1 MSDEMAKMDGTLRS
15 LLEKIAKTYH
25 DMSLDGS
32 NVKLTINGQSLNQL
46 LEAFHWDETRFPL
59 KATLNEHKNVIQQ
72 DMKHSENE
80 MKKMVQKY
88 QDIHS
93 NVIAMKR
100 KRG

>member
-1 MSDEMAKMDGTLRS
+1 MAKMDGTLRS

-32 NVKLTINGQSLNQL
+32 NAKLTINGQSLNQL

>member
-25 DMSLDGS
+25 DMSLDG
-32 NVKLTINGQSLNQL
+32 NNAKLTINGQSLNQL

-59 KATLNEHKNVIQQ
+59 KATLNDHKNVIQQ

-80 MKKMVQKY
+80 MKKMTQKY

>member
-1 MSDEMAKMDGTLRS
+1 MAKMDGTLRS

-32 NVKLTINGQSLNQL
+32 NAKLTINGQSLNQL
-46 LEAFHWDETRFPL
+46 LEAFHWDEMRFPL

>member
-1 MSDEMAKMDGTLRS
+1 MAKMDGTLRS

-32 NVKLTINGQSLNQL
+32 NAKLTIKGQSLNQL

>member
-1 MSDEMAKMDGTLRS
+1 MAKMDGTLCS

-32 NVKLTINGQSLNQL
+32 NAKLTINGQSLNQL